1 VIDLRIDNFSEQC
14 HGLTGSMDFRYV
26 SVSPSIEFSNTGK
39 RGGKK
44 YFSISLVELIQTLK
58 DIRDNIADFSTASPY
73 VEGTMRDLFS
83 RIISSPTVNA
93 LSTVQT
99 LPLYGVIAKIIH
111 LSNELDTQFNEKV
124 IPFDTSGFDVAID
137 YLESQLPDNDE
148 YLESLTPLT
157 PLTLIDQDDLGIN
170 IIYYGAP
177 GVGKSYKIDQI
188 CDENNSIRTIFH
200 PDTQSS
206 DFIGCLKPK
215 MSGTDV
221 IYEFRPGPFTKAIV
235 KAYSNPEIHQ
245 YLIIEEINRAAAA
258 AVFGEIFQLLDRSAS
273 GSSVYPIDIIDPD
286 MQHYLETNS
295 PSAINAGKLKIPS
308 NLSLYA
314 TMNSS
319 DQAVMPMD
327 TAFKRR
333 WLFEYVPIDFSECPE
348 GILSIP
354 IREQDNIDV
363 NWSDF
368 AQVINDSLENKSI
381 PEDRLL
387 GPWFISPPELATPEL
402 AEKSLKGKLCLYLWD
417 DVLRHNQHNIIF
429 DNDIKNYGQL
439 VSSFKPRMAV
449 FSEHIEQALLDKVTD
464 VAEDV
469 DSDD

>member
-1 VIDLRIDNFSEQC
+1 MIDIRIDEFAERC
-14 HGLTGSMDFRYV
+14 DGLNGNMDFQYV
-26 SVSPSIEFSNTGK
+26 SVSPSIEFSNTGR

-44 YFSISLVELIQTLK
+44 YFSISMVDLIQTLK
-58 DIRDNIADFSTASPY
+58 DIKENIAEFAGASTY
-73 VEGTMRDLFS
+73 DETRMRNLFS
-83 RIISSPTVNA
+83 RFTTSQTVNA

-99 LPLYGVIAKIIH
+99 LPLYGVIAKVIH
-111 LSNELDTQFNEKV
+111 LSNEEKADFNEKS
-124 IPFDTSGFDVAID
+124 ILLDSDKFDVAIA

-148 YLESLTPLT
+148 YLEGLSPSISNEDTA
-157 PLTLIDQDDLGIN
+157 IN

-188 CDENNSIRTIFH
+188 CDDNNSIRTIFH
-200 PDTQSS
+200 PETQSS

-215 MSGTDV
+215 MNGHDV

-235 KAYSNPEIHQ
+235 SAYSNPEKHQ

-258 AVFGEIFQLLDRSAS
+258 AVFGEVFQLLDRAADS
-273 GSSVYPIDIIDPD
+273 SSVYPIDVIDPD
-286 MQHYLETNS
+286 MLHYLESNS
-295 PSAINAGKLKIPS
+295 PSSINEGKLKIPS

-354 IREQDNIDV
+354 IREQDNIEV

-368 AQVINDSLENKSI
+368 AQVINAALEDKSI

-387 GPWFISPPELATPEL
+387 GPWFIAAPELATQEL

-429 DNDIKNYGQL
+429 DNDIKSYGQL
-439 VSSFKPRMAV
+439 VSSFESRMAV
-449 FSEHIEQALLDKVTD
+449 FAEHIELALLDKVTD
-464 VAEDV
+464 VTEDA
-469 DSDD
+469 DSDDQV

>member
-1 VIDLRIDNFSEQC
+1 MIDIRIDNFVSEC
-14 HGLTGSMDFRYV
+14 SALGGDISLDYEPLA
-26 SVSPSIEFSNTGK
+26 PSIRFSNSGR
-39 RGGKK
+39 RGLK
-44 YFSISLVELIQTLK
+44 YFSISLADLISSFEDIANNLAEYAAAPNYNQDTHRTLFYS
-58 DIRDNIADFSTASPY
+58 FSNPTASALG
-73 VEGTMRDLFS
+73 GT
-83 RIISSPTVNA
+83 
-93 LSTVQT
+93 QT
-99 LPLYGVIAKIIH
+99 MPF
-111 LSNELDTQFNEKV
+111 FNLLAKV
-124 IPFDTSGFDVAID
+124 IHVANNLGAHFSQNTMLVSQQSISNTLD
-137 YLESQLPDNDE
+137 YLQSQLPNNE
-148 YLESLTPLT
+148 LYLNS
-157 PLTLIDQDDLGIN
+157 LIDEVITSSTDESGIN
-170 IIYYGAP
+170 AIYYGAP
-177 GVGKSYKIDQI
+177 GVGKSYAIDQL
-188 CDENNSIRTIFH
+188 CDEHNSIRTIFH

-215 MSGTDV
+215 MDGTNV

-235 KAYSNPEIHQ
+235 KAYSNPETHQ

-258 AVFGEIFQLLDRSAS
+258 AVFGEVFQLLDRAAN
-273 GSSVYPIDIIDPD
+273 GSSVYPIDVIDPD
-286 MQHYLETNS
+286 MLHYLETNS
-295 PSAINAGKLKIPS
+295 PSSINQGKLKIPS

-333 WLFEYVPIDFSECPE
+333 WLFEYVPINFSECPE

-368 AQVINDSLENKSI
+368 AQVINDALQTKSI

-387 GPWFISPPELATPEL
+387 GPWFISPSELVTPEL

-417 DVLRHNQHNIIF
+417 DVLRHSQHNIIF

-439 VSSFKPRMAV
+439 VSSFEPNLAV
-449 FSEHIEQALLDKVTD
+449 FAEHIEEALLSKAIIL
-464 VAEDV
+464 AENI
-469 DSDD
+469 DSSE

>member
-1 VIDLRIDNFSEQC
+1 VINIRIDEFVQRC
-14 HGLTGSMDFRYV
+14 DGLNGEMDFQYV
-26 SVSPSIEFSNTGK
+26 SVSPSIEFSNTGR

-44 YFSISLVELIQTLK
+44 YFSISLVDLIQTLK
-58 DIRDNIADFSTASPY
+58 DIRDNIAGFAGASPY
-73 VEGTMRDLFS
+73 EETRMRNLFS
-83 RIISSPTVNA
+83 QFTTSQTVNA

-99 LPLYGVIAKIIH
+99 LPLYGVIAKIIY
-111 LSNELDTQFNEKV
+111 LSNEEQIVFNEKR
-124 IPFDTSGFDVAID
+124 ILFDSDKFDIAIA
-137 YLESQLPDNDE
+137 YLVSQLPNNDE
-148 YLESLTPLT
+148 YLENLNPPISSESTA
-157 PLTLIDQDDLGIN
+157 IN

-188 CDENNSIRTIFH
+188 CDDNNSIRTIFH

-215 MSGTDV
+215 MNGSDV
-221 IYEFRPGPFTKAIV
+221 VYEFRPGPFTKAII
-235 KAYSNPEIHQ
+235 KAYLNPETHQ

-258 AVFGEIFQLLDRSAS
+258 AVFGETFQLLDRAPD
-273 GSSVYPIDIIDPD
+273 GSSVYPIDVVDPD
-286 MQHYLETNS
+286 MLNYLETDAPLS
-295 PSAINAGKLKIPS
+295 IINGKLKIPS

-348 GILSIP
+348 GSLSIP
-354 IREQDNIDV
+354 IREQGNIEV
-363 NWSDF
+363 KWSDF
-368 AQVINDSLENKSI
+368 AQVINRALEDKSI

-387 GPWFISPPELATPEL
+387 GPWFIASSELATQML
-402 AEKSLKGKLCLYLWD
+402 AEKTLKGKLCLYLWD
-417 DVLRHNQHNIIF
+417 DVLRHNPHNIIF

-439 VSSFKPRMAV
+439 VSSFEPSMAV
-449 FSEHIEQALLDKVTD
+449 FAEHIEQALLEKGSN
-464 VAEDV
+464 VAEDAG
-469 DSDD
+469 SDD